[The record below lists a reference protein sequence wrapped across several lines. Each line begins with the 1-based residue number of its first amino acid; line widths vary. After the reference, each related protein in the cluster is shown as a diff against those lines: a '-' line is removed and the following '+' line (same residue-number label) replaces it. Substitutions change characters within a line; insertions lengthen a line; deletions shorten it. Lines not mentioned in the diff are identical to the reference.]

1 MALRNTIRKLRKQ
14 HGWNQDEFAEKAF
27 VSRQTVSNWENE
39 KSYPDVH
46 SLLILSDIFKVSVD
60 ELLKGDVEIMKKQIH
75 KADIGEMN
83 KWGGIFSVMLL
94 IAFIIPYPL
103 IKFGGVLGT
112 VILFLYFTVV
122 MISALK
128 VESLKKKNNV
138 QTYRELTAFLEGKSL
153 DEIEQA
159 REEAKRPYQKIL
171 LAIGSAL
178 LSMVIFL
185 LFYLILGK

>member
-1 MALRNTIRKLRKQ
+1 MELGNTIRKLRKQ